1 VPHLVLEYTANVR
14 QEVDWSALFSRLHQA
29 VAEAGGP
36 LAGCKSRAV
45 RHEDYAVADGQPG
58 GAFVHLSIG
67 LLSGRTDEAKAALAR
82 RCLELLVEEYQ
93 PSLDSLA
100 LQITVEV
107 RDLHRES
114 YQKVP

>member
-1 VPHLVLEYTANVR
+1 MPHLVLEYTANVT
-14 QEVDWSALFSRLHQA
+14 QNVDWSALFSRLHQA
-29 VAEAGGP
+29 VAAAGAP

-45 RHEDYAVADGQPG
+45 RHEDYYVADGRAG
-58 GAFVHLSIG
+58 GAFVHLTIG
-67 LLSGRTDEAKAALAR
+67 LLSGRADEDKAGLAR
-82 RCLELLVEEYQ
+82 RCRELLVEEYR
-93 PSLDSLA
+93 PSLEALD